1 MTVERVAVEELP
13 PRQAKPRL
21 VQNQTVSPGPNW
33 PGATVTQELLSP
45 SPTPEPPPPP
55 QPSEPRAV
63 DLVLSAFAAIGYAL
77 SARAILLLAIVGA
90 FVLACMAMGSQ
101 TMASLYVLIAYAL
114 LAVIPVVAL
123 ELRRR
128 KDGP

>member
-13 PRQAKPRL
+13 PRQAKSRL
-21 VQNQTVSPGPNW
+21 VEHPNGMSRNLEMQAPTSPAVPLA
-33 PGATVTQELLSP
+33 P
-45 SPTPEPPPPP
+45 PTPEPPPPP